1 MVGQKVED
9 YDLKAL
15 IQEVDLDQNGTISF
29 NEFLRL
35 VYTMVHPKEHSQNQK
50 GLAKLLSM
58 GIAQGVLN
66 ELEDAIAKSKV
77 IFHEWW
83 NADLIAEEK
92 RLEAKRE
99 KRRKQ
104 LEAKRIKQE
113 KDRQVYNQ
121 HQQILQEREK
131 KRWQPID
138 GLVHEIEFKGDQNNY
153 PNIGQYARIHYVG
166 MLQNGTV
173 VESTRKRGGALEI
186 RVGAGHVIQGF
197 DLALQRMSVGETAK
211 ITLAPILAYGAKGR
225 PPKIPPNAILIFR
238 IELISI
244 KEKVLPLDIMLDG

>member
-1 MVGQKVED
+1 
-9 YDLKAL
+9 
-15 IQEVDLDQNGTISF
+15 
-29 NEFLRL
+29 
-35 VYTMVHPKEHSQNQK
+35 
-50 GLAKLLSM
+50 
-58 GIAQGVLN
+58 
-66 ELEDAIAKSKV
+66 
-77 IFHEWW
+77 
-83 NADLIAEEK
+83 
-92 RLEAKRE
+92 
-99 KRRKQ
+99 
-104 LEAKRIKQE
+104 
-113 KDRQVYNQ
+113 
-121 HQQILQEREK
+121 
-131 KRWQPID
+131 
-138 GLVHEIEFKGDQNNY
+138 
-153 PNIGQYARIHYVG
+153 